1 MTFQC
6 DIACMVNSLVFS
18 LDITIMMNIL
28 YKIIKILHEKMLN
41 AIYLYLFHND
51 TLVENNSENGHSNEL

>member
-1 MTFQC
+1 
-6 DIACMVNSLVFS
+6 MVNSLVFS
-18 LDITIMMNIL
+18 LDIAIMMNIL

-51 TLVENNSENGHSNEL
+51 TLVENNSKNGHSNEL